1 MSELKECTVSIV
13 TITQLKRFDCLQ
25 ILCDIVNTQTYKNI
39 IEWVV
44 VEGSRNNEDAK
55 QNANHINT
63 LQSTIPIIYIPWKP
77 NTKLGELRNMGNK
90 TCKGYITVCM
100 DDDDYYT
107 PDRVEHAVKK
117 LSSSSANIAGCSA
130 ILIYDYFLDKLYK
143 FNQFGP
149 NHSTNNCMAW
159 KKEYLIKNSH
169 DSSKEMAEEASFTNN
184 FSEPMVQLEAEHTIV
199 CSSHDGNTFNK
210 RELLVGGT
218 HKINPT
224 LNEVECNIT
233 KYIKEPYY
241 TRFRNIFYKES
252 VSPYDIVY
260 FTGGFTIKWDPRD
273 MSLTGSEQ
281 AIVNLVNHWGKTKKV
296 AVYGEVPEITFNNV
310 DYISW
315 KKFPFENK
323 HNLVILWRLY
333 GLWSA
338 APYPLKA
345 KHIWLDCH
353 DNFAAQFPES
363 WKKYGSVVNKL
374 FFKSQFHL
382 NEFQSRCEVLH
393 PSRYVIIPNGV
404 RTEQFLINKDN
415 VVKNPFRFIYCS
427 AYVRGLAEILRYVWP
442 VIYQLEPRA
451 ELHVYY
457 GMEDIKDNNMTNMF
471 KMLLSQPGV
480 MDHGRQ
486 PMDIII
492 RAKHMS
498 SFHLYITNTPIEI
511 DCISIRESLA
521 TGTIPLITNFG
532 VFKEREGVHFDLPMQ
547 TRDIDLQ
554 QIGAKIV
561 QLMNQGDKLNPYRE
575 TIKKSPLLISWDKIS
590 NMWLNQI

>member
-1 MSELKECTVSIV
+1 MSNLKVSIV

-39 IEWVV
+39 VEWVV
-44 VEGSRNNEDAK
+44 VDGSKTKEDGSINENNIK
-55 QNANHINT
+55 T
-63 LQSTIPIIYIPWKP
+63 LQSTIPIVYVPWKP
-77 NTKLGELRNMGNK
+77 NTKLGELRNIGNR
-90 TCKGYITVCM
+90 TCKGDITVCM

-107 PDRVEHAVKK
+107 LDRVEHAVKK

-169 DSSKEMAEEASFTNN
+169 DSSKEMAEESSFTNN
-184 FSEPMVQLEAEHTIV
+184 FTEPMVQLEAEHTIV

-233 KYIKEPYY
+233 SYIKEPYY
-241 TRFRNIFYKES
+241 TRFRNIFYKEG
-252 VSPYDIVY
+252 VSEYDIVY

-296 AVYGEVPEITFNNV
+296 AVYGEVPEIKFNNV

-323 HNLVILWRLY
+323 HNIIILWRLY
-333 GLWSA
+333 GLWSG

-345 KHIWLDCH
+345 NQIWLDCH

-363 WKKYGSVVNKL
+363 WKKYGKVVNKL
-374 FFKSQFHL
+374 FFKSKYHL
-382 NEFQSRCEVLH
+382 DEFENRCEKLK
-393 PSRYVIIPNGV
+393 PNRYVIIPNGV

-415 VVKNPFRFIYCS
+415 VVKNPFRFIDCS
-427 AYVRGLAEILRYVWP
+427 AYVRGLVEILKYIWP
-442 VIYQLEPRA
+442 VIYQLEPRS

-457 GMEDIKDNNMTNMF
+457 GMDEIKDDNAKNMF

-486 PMDIII
+486 PMEIII

-532 VFKEREGVHFDLPMQ
+532 VFKEREGVHFDLPLQ
-547 TRDIDLQ
+547 TRDVDLQ

-561 QLMNQGDKLNPYRE
+561 QLMKQGDKLNPYRE
-575 TIKKSPLLISWDKIS
+575 TIKKSPLLVSWEKIS
-590 NMWLNQI
+590 SMWLNLV